1 MKKTLITIVLTLA
14 VIVAGFFIYIYSGAY
29 NISQL
34 SPHNSLTKSII
45 GITTHHSIEKRL
57 KDIVVP
63 ANITDTAVIVRGFKH
78 YNEMCIGC
86 HNAPDLPANKFVE
99 GWYPKP
105 PEIYKFVKEDDARE
119 FFWIT
124 KYGIKMTS
132 MPAFQPTVDDT
143 KLWEVTAFV
152 TQKLGKMKP
161 GEYHKWVE
169 KYTAVNK
176 TDSTKHE

>member
-86 HNAPDLPANKFVE
+86 HNAPDLP
-99 GWYPKP
+99 
-105 PEIYKFVKEDDARE
+105 
-119 FFWIT
+119 
-124 KYGIKMTS
+124 
-132 MPAFQPTVDDT
+132 
-143 KLWEVTAFV
+143 
-152 TQKLGKMKP
+152 
-161 GEYHKWVE
+161 
-169 KYTAVNK
+169 
-176 TDSTKHE
+176 